1 MQIYV
6 KGKLVGITD
15 AETILLP
22 VGNHDLEFI
31 SEAVGYR
38 ATRRV
43 TVKAAQ
49 TAKVRLDPPSG
60 LLSVN
65 ASPWAEVWVD
75 NQRIGETPLG
85 NIRTPIGQREVL
97 FRHPQFG
104 ERRAIALVTLKEPA
118 RISVDF
124 TQK

>member
-1 MQIYV
+1 FQPVAAPRERPARPQLVATTSVPLGPATAAASTGRLSVTTPVPMQIYL

-43 TVKAAQ
+43 TVKAAR
-49 TAKVRLDPPSG
+49 TTKVRLDPPSG
-60 LLSVN
+60 LLSIN

-75 NQRIGETPLG
+75 NQR
-85 NIRTPIGQREVL
+85 
-97 FRHPQFG
+97 
-104 ERRAIALVTLKEPA
+104 
-118 RISVDF
+118 
-124 TQK
+124 